1 MVDYVLND
9 FILSYDNV
17 IVDREI
23 IIVSN
28 LGFMLFYTTN
38 DDD

>member
-1 MVDYVLND
+1 MVDYVLNN
-9 FILSYDNV
+9 FIFYDII
-17 IVDREI
+17 IVDHEI

-28 LGFMLFYTTN
+28 LGFMLFCTTN